1 MKQRILL
8 VCILIVLAI
17 PPIFTVSNSASIPRS
32 YPDISHSTTLEVL
45 PYRYGQTLQVDTATG
60 KDQEQFRVECGPC
73 KTNLQM
79 SSLPEHKTKQNVL
92 ESLMVIN
99 AGEFTLAR
107 LYLLTPTME
116 AKRDCSKEILQGQV
130 IRSGETLVID
140 LTRWLYLHSFLEK
153 QTHEILSVEAY
164 DEDGVPTLPILVAR
178 L

>member
-1 MKQRILL
+1 
-8 VCILIVLAI
+8 
-17 PPIFTVSNSASIPRS
+17 
-32 YPDISHSTTLEVL
+32 
-45 PYRYGQTLQVDTATG
+45 
-60 KDQEQFRVECGPC
+60 
-73 KTNLQM
+73 M
-79 SSLPEHKTKQNVL
+79 SSLPEHKTKQNAL
-92 ESLMVIN
+92 ESLTVIN
-99 AGEFTLAR
+99 AGEFTLAK

>member
-1 MKQRILL
+1 MR
-8 VCILIVLAI
+8 
-17 PPIFTVSNSASIPRS
+17 
-32 YPDISHSTTLEVL
+32 
-45 PYRYGQTLQVDTATG
+45 TLQ
-60 KDQEQFRVECGPC
+60 DQSPDEFLARTQ
-73 KTNLQM
+73 
-79 SSLPEHKTKQNVL
+79 TKQNAL
-92 ESLMVIN
+92 ESLTVIN
-99 AGEFTLAR
+99 AGEFTLAK
-107 LYLLTPTME
+107 LYLLTPIME